1 MWNESIITSF
11 CLARSPMVSC
21 PFREKWESGV
31 WNQGIFTIIFCVY
44 LHCPKEITTCSREG
58 RKRGGDVVSADM
70 QLWSG
75 PQLLTGGEW
84 QNNRSGTISFSS
96 LPGGREERILIGEV
110 GYEDDKGGV
119 QRRTTTGIC
128 TAVVSFLSFRE
139 GGRQQ
144 GRISGGYRWR
154 RQATTDWGK
163 QWGYK
168 WKLRKLTKMTLKQ
181 GKRKHFSP

>member
-1 MWNESIITSF
+1 MEWVYHHKFLLGEIAHGVMS
-11 CLARSPMVSC
+11 VSWKMRVWSVKSRYLYNNILRLLTL
-21 PFREKWESGV
+21 PQGNNDMFKRGTEK
-31 WNQGIFTIIFCVY
+31 
-44 LHCPKEITTCSREG
+44 
-58 RKRGGDVVSADM
+58 GGDVVSADM